1 MTAYFVASV
10 FAVTD
15 PDKLKEYGANV
26 PPVTQKYG
34 GKVIATGKEGGRVPV
49 RSHAQDR
56 HARGH
61 EDVVEAAEQLERLV
75 ADMGAQAASGF
86 AERREPHRL
95 PLVDQPGPD
104 GSAQVGGV

>member
-34 GKVIATGKEGGRVPV
+34 GKVIAAPPELIEGESKSIRLI
-49 RSHAQDR
+49 
-56 HARGH
+56 
-61 EDVVEAAEQLERLV
+61 VVEFPDMDAAKGWYNSDEYKPLLALRLAATEGV
-75 ADMGAQAASGF
+75 AF
-86 AERREPHRL
+86 
-95 PLVDQPGPD
+95 LVEGN
-104 GSAQVGGV
+104 

>member
-34 GKVIATGKEGGRVPV
+34 GKVIAAAPPELIEGES
-49 RSHAQDR
+49 RSIR
-56 HARGH
+56 LI
-61 EDVVEAAEQLERLV
+61 VVEFPDMDAAKGWYNSDEYKPLLALRLAATEGV
-75 ADMGAQAASGF
+75 AF
-86 AERREPHRL
+86 LAE
-95 PLVDQPGPD
+95 GN
-104 GSAQVGGV
+104 

>member
-34 GKVIATGKEGGRVPV
+34 GKVIAAAPPELIEGESKSIRLI
-49 RSHAQDR
+49 
-56 HARGH
+56 
-61 EDVVEAAEQLERLV
+61 VVEFPDMDAAKGWYNSDEYKPLLALRLAPPEGV
-75 ADMGAQAASGF
+75 AF
-86 AERREPHRL
+86 
-95 PLVDQPGPD
+95 LVEGN
-104 GSAQVGGV
+104 